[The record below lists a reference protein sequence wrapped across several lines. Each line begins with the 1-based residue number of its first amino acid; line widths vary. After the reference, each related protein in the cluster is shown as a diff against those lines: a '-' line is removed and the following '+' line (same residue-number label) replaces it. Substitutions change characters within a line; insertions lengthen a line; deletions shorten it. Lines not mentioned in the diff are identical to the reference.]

1 MEKIFIFKLILYFV
15 NISLLVKVMFDIN
28 ELKVKFGYSQPID
41 YIIKENLDKSYLSV
55 HNLVS
60 FNTTIDLIS
69 RTTYGFKDIKIKNSS
84 HKQSFNT
91 YVSSYTKPFLIELI
105 QNSTKDC
112 LCCI

>member
-1 MEKIFIFKLILYFV
+1 MDKIFIFKLFLYFV
-15 NISLLVKVMFDIN
+15 NISLLTKVLFDLN
-28 ELKVKFGYSQPID
+28 EFKFEYSHPID
-41 YIIKENLDKSYLSV
+41 YIIKEDLDKCYLSV

-91 YVSSYTKPFLIELI
+91 YISSYTKPFLIELM

>member
-1 MEKIFIFKLILYFV
+1 M
-15 NISLLVKVMFDIN
+15 NISLLTKVIFDLN
-28 ELKVKFGYSQPID
+28 EFKFKSGYSHPID
-41 YIIKENLDKSYLSV
+41 YIIKEDLDKCYLSV

-91 YVSSYTKPFLIELI
+91 YISSYTKPFLIELM